1 MAKTSVVLS
10 NTFNEFRTITNQII
24 TEVNKLE
31 NGTSVI
37 VANTVLANTFTAN
50 TSLRANTVT
59 TNGSFN
65 LTLNT
70 NNGTNSG
77 NIVIGQGLNANI
89 TLEPNGTGDVFLNTD
104 IVRIGDQNVD
114 ATLSTWGT
122 GDLILSTNTG
132 TNSGTIRIFDGVD
145 GPITLVPNG
154 GGQVQLD
161 TNVVRIGDS
170 NLPATLTT
178 NGTGDL
184 TLSTN
189 AGTNSGT
196 IAIANG
202 VNGNITLAPNGTGD
216 VLLNADTVRVGDQ
229 NVDAIITSWGTGN
242 LTLNTNSGTNSGSI
256 AIANG
261 VNGNISITPNG
272 TGTVSVPRLS
282 SSGQITSTVAT
293 GTAPFVVASTTVVT
307 NLNADAV
314 DGISI
319 GTITGA
325 GGIVYGTSTS
335 AIAGSAAGTTGQA
348 VISGGTGAPTFQNV
362 ASANGASS
370 IVARDASGSF
380 FGNIITGSTLATTG
394 SLAANTVTTG
404 GAFNLT
410 LSTNGGTNSGNV
422 IIGQGVNGNIVI
434 EPNGTGDVQL
444 NADIVRHGDQNAD
457 ATLTTWGTGDLILS
471 TNEGTN
477 SGTVR
482 IYDGVNG
489 NVEIG
494 PNGTGLTRV
503 FNTGDSILRAER
515 TSATATTVDVI
526 ARSGYGEV
534 RTGTGRLQLNPT
546 GGIVEVN
553 SRLGIGSSGVTVPN
567 ALLHIN
573 DTRLFGT
580 VSNANTIAS
589 INTTANTITFT
600 ATNSGISNG
609 DMLFYSV
616 VPAANA
622 ITGLTSNFF
631 YYARVVNANTVTLH
645 STYSG
650 AVTGGTPV
658 ILTGTLSADTHS
670 VRKGI
675 ETAQI
680 QNSIGNVSYLHTYEY
695 RHTDGLDWTGVSTR
709 IQKRIDITPHA
720 YIEFNPPGGPEGIAF
735 GTGSAAAAS
744 EAFRVNQAQQLILG
758 NGDTSAAP
766 PARLVRMTNG
776 VGTNIAAGTLSIQGG
791 LSTGSATGGAVRILT
806 GTIGT
811 SGTTLQTVVERF
823 RIDPSASSTQV
834 DIVMPATVNFGS
846 TSTTF
851 NVGSSTSTATFNGNL
866 NVGTTS
872 KASNTVVSVLAGD
885 SNMAGFEAYGN
896 SQGTGYLYVGQSA
909 NFGGGI
915 SYNGDGA
922 PGYVQGENSD
932 VITFYRRDNG
942 PANNFPVFGYSYNSN
957 TVLFLGDLD
966 VRGTLANVPNT
977 LGFEAVDSSNTSITV
992 PITVRHLLSN
1002 TPAVGTGVGIG
1013 FTQETTDNNNE
1024 FGMMLGAILTD
1035 TTAGSEDFDF
1045 IVRLMQNGATNAER
1059 FRVSSAG
1066 NATLVGDLAVNGG
1079 DITTSQTTAT
1089 VFDATASTLNVGSAA
1104 STMRI
1109 GATSGTLTIGNP
1121 TVVGTQA
1128 TQNVYNTTATT
1139 VNFAGA
1145 ATTLNIGAS
1154 TGTTDIKNNL
1164 NVVGDVDID
1173 GGDLTFST
1181 TTANLVNATA
1191 TTVNFAG
1198 AATTLNIG
1206 ASTGTTDIKNNL
1218 NVTGDLDIDGGDLT
1232 VSTASFNL
1240 VNTTAT
1246 TVNFAGAATTGN
1258 FGYGGALASTT
1269 NISNGTVGSGNT
1281 KTVNIGT
1288 SGASG
1293 SITNINVGSATAGAT
1308 GLLAINTRTYYANTI
1323 YTGRG
1328 YQLTANFANTVG
1340 PKANTSNTETFSV
1353 YLGRM
1358 KSGQSRLRI
1367 STAGWGA
1374 EEAAEVLVY
1383 LGYDGTSNTGDKFI
1397 SAHIAEWNGPVG
1409 YAEITSFHT
1418 AKVDAQTADIFMV
1431 YTLAVGVPAAQSHS
1445 LNWTAEGSYTGTSTD
1460 GFTVP
1465 TGVTIPTLNA
1475 TNILPVVLKSTETSF
1490 NVSTN
1495 ATFSQVVNAVDFN
1508 TTSDQRLKIK
1518 YGTGMF
1524 DGPEL
1529 IKRINPY
1536 RFTWTNSGRISYGV
1550 FAQELEEILPELV
1563 AEREDGF
1570 KGVSYTP
1577 LIAVLIDTVKKQQD
1591 QINRLEAL
1599 VNRLV

>member
-1 MAKTSVVLS
+1 MPITNVELA
-10 NTFNEFRTITNQII
+10 NTFNQFRSTTNLVIA
-24 TEVNKLE
+24 EVNKLE
-31 NGTSVI
+31 NGSAVI

-59 TNGSFN
+59 TNGAFS
-65 LTLNT
+65 LTLHT

-77 NIVIGQGLNANI
+77 NIVIGQGLNGHI
-89 TLEPNGTGDVFLNTD
+89 TLEPNGTGDVFLNAD

-161 TNVVRIGDS
+161 TNVVRVGDS

-229 NVDAIITSWGTGN
+229 NVDATLTSWGTAN
-242 LTLNTNSGTNSGSI
+242 LILNTNSGTNSGTI

-272 TGTVSVPRLS
+272 TGTVTVPRMT

-293 GTAPFVVASTTVVT
+293 GTAPLVVASTTVVT

-319 GTITGA
+319 GTITAA

-335 AIAGSAAGTTGQA
+335 AIAGSAAGATGQA
-348 VISGGTGAPTFQNV
+348 VISGGSGAPTFQNV

-370 IVARDASGSF
+370 IVARDANGSF
-380 FGNIITGSTLATTG
+380 FGNVITGSTLATTG
-394 SLAANTVTTG
+394 SLAANTITTG

-422 IIGQGVNGNIVI
+422 IIRQGVNGNIVI

-444 NADIVRHGDQNAD
+444 NADTVRHGDQNAD

-534 RTGTGRLQLNPT
+534 RTGAGRLQLNPT
-546 GGIVEVN
+546 GGIVEIN
-553 SRLGIGSSGVTVPN
+553 SRLGIGASGVTVPN

-573 DTRLFGT
+573 DTRNFAVGY
-580 VSNANTIAS
+580 NANTVAS

-631 YYARVVNANTVTLH
+631 YYARVVNANTVSLH
-645 STYSG
+645 TTYAS
-650 AVTGGTPV
+650 VFTGGNPV
-658 ILTGTLSADTHS
+658 ILTGTLSADTHT

-675 ETAQI
+675 ETVQL
-680 QNSIGNVSYLHTYEY
+680 QNTIGNVSYLHMYEY
-695 RHTDGLDWTGVSTR
+695 KHTDGADWTGVSTR
-709 IQKRIDITPHA
+709 IQKRIDSTPHA
-720 YIEFNPPGGPEGIAF
+720 YIEFNPPGGQEGIAF
-735 GTGSAAAAS
+735 GTGSSAAAS
-744 EAFRVNQAQQLILG
+744 EAFRVNQIQQLILG
-758 NGDTSAAP
+758 NGDTSATP
-766 PARLVRMTNG
+766 PSRVVRMTNG
-776 VGTNIAAGTLSIQGG
+776 VGTNIAAGNLSIQGG
-791 LSTGSATGGAVRILT
+791 LSTGNATGGSVRILT
-806 GTIGT
+806 GTIGS
-811 SGTTLQTVVERF
+811 SGATLQSTVERF
-823 RIDPSASSTQV
+823 RIDPSSSSTQV
-834 DIVMPATVNFGS
+834 DIVMPATVNFGA

-851 NVGSSTSTATFNGNL
+851 NI
-866 NVGTTS
+866 GT
-872 KASNTVVSVLAGD
+872 
-885 SNMAGFEAYGN
+885 
-896 SQGTGYLYVGQSA
+896 
-909 NFGGGI
+909 
-915 SYNGDGA
+915 
-922 PGYVQGENSD
+922 
-932 VITFYRRDNG
+932 
-942 PANNFPVFGYSYNSN
+942 
-957 TVLFLGDLD
+957 
-966 VRGTLANVPNT
+966 
-977 LGFEAVDSSNTSITV
+977 
-992 PITVRHLLSN
+992 
-1002 TPAVGTGVGIG
+1002 
-1013 FTQETTDNNNE
+1013 
-1024 FGMMLGAILTD
+1024 
-1035 TTAGSEDFDF
+1035 
-1045 IVRLMQNGATNAER
+1045 
-1059 FRVSSAG
+1059 SSA
-1066 NATLVGDLAVNGG
+1066 TAV
-1079 DITTSQTTAT
+1079 
-1089 VFDATASTLNVGSAA
+1089 
-1104 STMRI
+1104 
-1109 GATSGTLTIGNP
+1109 
-1121 TVVGTQA
+1121 
-1128 TQNVYNTTATT
+1128 
-1139 VNFAGA
+1139 
-1145 ATTLNIGAS
+1145 
-1154 TGTTDIKNNL
+1154 
-1164 NVVGDVDID
+1164 
-1173 GGDLTFST
+1173 
-1181 TTANLVNATA
+1181 
-1191 TTVNFAG
+1191 
-1198 AATTLNIG
+1198 NIG

-1246 TVNFAGAATTGN
+1246 TVNFAGVATTGN
-1258 FGYGGALASTT
+1258 FGYSAAASSSTNLSAGTT
-1269 NISNGTVGSGNT
+1269 GSGNT

-1293 SITNINVGSATAGAT
+1293 SITNINLGSATSGAT
-1308 GLLAINTRTYYANTI
+1308 GLLSVNTRTFYANTI
-1323 YTGRG
+1323 YAGRG

-1358 KSGQSRLRI
+1358 KSGQARLRI
-1367 STAGWGA
+1367 TSAGWGS
-1374 EEAAEVLVY
+1374 EEAAEILVY
-1383 LGYDGTSNTGDKFI
+1383 LGYDASSPVGNKFI
-1397 SAHIAEWNGPVG
+1397 SAHIAEWKSPVA
-1409 YAEITSFHT
+1409 YTELTSLHT
-1418 AKVDAQTADIFMV
+1418 SKVDAQTADIFLV
-1431 YTLAVGVPAAQSHS
+1431 YTLAVGVPAAENHS
-1445 LNWTAEGSYTGTSTD
+1445 VNWTAEGSYTGTNTD

-1465 TGVTIPTLNA
+1465 SGVTIPTLNA
-1475 TNILPVVLKSTETSF
+1475 TNILPVTMKHSETGF
-1490 NVSTN
+1490 LVSTN
-1495 ATFSQVVNAVDFN
+1495 ATFSQIVNAVDFN
-1508 TTSDQRLKIK
+1508 TTSDQRLKLK
-1518 YGTGMF
+1518 YGTGLF

-1536 RFTWTNSGRISYGV
+1536 RFTWTNTGKVSYGV